1 VEIVTLNHSNS
12 PFTEAQTKLINEL
25 YPTLTDYQKIW
36 LNGYLS
42 AVQQYGVTNQ
52 GIEVTVSEQGQA
64 VAVLESVKQ
73 EATILYG
80 SQTGNAQGVAEKLKA
95 ALEAQGINTTVAAMS
110 AFKPNNLKKLTNL
123 FVVTSTHGEGE
134 PPDNAIS
141 FHNFV
146 YSKRAPKLEDLS
158 FSVLSLGDSSY
169 EFFCKTGIDFDEQ
182 LEKLGAKR
190 IVPRVD
196 CDLDYDDQAAEWI
209 TQVVSALAVAQPQA
223 QAAEQPVAQV
233 AATASKSAYN
243 KNNPFYAEVLES
255 INLNGRG
262 SNKHTRHL
270 ELSLEGS
277 GLTYEPGDS
286 LGIIPEND
294 DNLVTA
300 LLLSLGFEGSEQ
312 VTLKDGEIALAD
324 ALRTKLEIT
333 VLSKPLLQKLAA
345 FTNNPEYAALLEDD
359 AALKAYIYGR
369 DLLDVVQTFGPF
381 TWTSQQ
387 FVEQLRKIPVR
398 LYSIASSLK
407 ANEEE
412 VHLTIGKV
420 FYEVDGRDRLGVAS
434 GQVAERLEIGDKI
447 PVYVHKNPNFRL
459 PENPQTPIIMIG
471 AGTGIAP
478 YRSFLEERAE
488 EGIEGKAWLFFGDQ
502 HFVTDFLYQTE
513 LQRHLADGT
522 LTNLSVAFS
531 RDTEH
536 KVYVQHRLLENA
548 EEVFKWIEEGAVI
561 YICGDEKRMAHDV
574 DSTLRQ
580 IIAAQ
585 GEKSLDEAKAY
596 LDELKQQKRYQR
608 DVY

>member
-1 VEIVTLNHSNS
+1 MEILTLNHTNS

-25 YPTLTDYQKIW
+25 YPTLTDFQKIW

-42 AVQQYGVTNQ
+42 AVQSFGATNQ
-52 GIEVTVSEQGQA
+52 AIEVTVSEQGQA
-64 VAVLESVKQ
+64 VTVLESVKQ

-80 SQTGNAQGVAEKLKA
+80 SQTGNAQGVAERLKA
-95 ALEAQGINTTVAAMS
+95 ALEAQGVETTIAAMS
-110 AFKPNNLKKLTNL
+110 AFKTNNLKKLTNL

-141 FHNFV
+141 LHNFL
-146 YSKRAPKLEDLS
+146 YSKRAPKLDNVS

-190 IVPRVD
+190 IVSRVD
-196 CDLDYDDQAAEWI
+196 CDLDYDDQAAEWV
-209 TQVVSALAVAQPQA
+209 TEVVAALAVATPSA
-223 QAAEQPVAQV
+223 QAVPE
-233 AATASKSAYN
+233 ATTTVKEASAYN

-286 LGIIPEND
+286 LGVIPEND
-294 DNLVTA
+294 ENLVTA
-300 LLLSLGFEGSEQ
+300 LLLSLGFDGSEQ
-312 VTLKDGEIALAD
+312 VTLKDGDFALVD
-324 ALRTKLEIT
+324 ALQKKLEIT
-333 VLSKPLLQKLAA
+333 VLSKPLLQKFAA
-345 FTNNPEYAALLEDD
+345 FTDNPEFAALLADE
-359 AALKAYIYGR
+359 AKVKEYIYGR

-381 TWTSQQ
+381 TWTAQQ
-387 FVEQLRKIPVR
+387 LVEQLRKIPVR
-398 LYSIASSLK
+398 LYSIASSQK
-407 ANEEE
+407 ANEDE

-420 FYEVDGRDRLGVAS
+420 FYEVDGRERLGVAS
-434 GQVAERLEIGDKI
+434 GQVAERLEIGQTI

-488 EGIEGKAWLFFGDQ
+488 EGVDGKSWLFFGDQ

-513 LQRHLADGT
+513 LQGYLADGT

-536 KVYVQHRLLENA
+536 KIYVQHRLLENA
-548 EEVFKWIEEGAVI
+548 DELYNWIEEGAVI

-574 DSTLRQ
+574 DATLRQ
-580 IIAAQ
+580 IIAQ
-585 GEKSLDEAKAY
+585 KSGKSVEEAAAY